1 MSVSPRFGD
10 GGTHPASDLLD
21 AENMPNKY
29 SYEYRSLDLN
39 AALFTG

>member
-1 MSVSPRFGD
+1 MSVSPRICD
-10 GGTHPASDLLD
+10 GGTHPTCALLD